1 MWQTGQNCSTL
12 GNAVSV
18 LSPGEMPRFNSVWC
32 TLSARN
38 IMSVEPAHPSVSPFT
53 RYIRDSRS
61 ALYSAVFALPLFLLY
76 EAMAVLFRQDINNI
90 RNGADVLIKQLL
102 RLAGV
107 NGLINVSLVILA
119 GLLLVIWRSRSKIS
133 GPIRVRYFGLMLGES
148 LLYASVLGF
157 AVSWVIRAILLAP
170 EVDENIET
178 QIIISLGAGI
188 YEELVFRVLLVSSL
202 YLLLHRVTGLSPAS
216 AWVFSAVIAA
226 LVFSGFH
233 YVGALGDVWTLPSF
247 LFRFVAGLVLSGLFI
262 VRGYGI
268 TAYTHALYDLF
279 VTFKIV

>member
-1 MWQTGQNCSTL
+1 
-12 GNAVSV
+12 
-18 LSPGEMPRFNSVWC
+18 
-32 TLSARN
+32 
-38 IMSVEPAHPSVSPFT
+38 MSVEPAHSPASPFI
-53 RYIRDSRS
+53 RYVQDSRS

-76 EAMAVLFRQDINNI
+76 EAMAVLFRQDINNL

-119 GLLLVIWRSRSKIS
+119 GLLLVIWRNRNNIG
-133 GPIRVRYFGLMLGES
+133 GPIRLRYFGLMLGES
-148 LLYASVLGF
+148 VLYASVLGF

-170 EVDENIET
+170 EGGENIET

-188 YEELVFRVLLVSSL
+188 YEELVFRVLLVSGL
-202 YLLLHRVTGLSPAS
+202 HLILHRVTGFSPAS

-279 VTFKIV
+279 VTFQIV